1 MSGTEWLQDWE
12 QRVSTLGEQ
21 ARQAQSALRGLT
33 GTASSASGA
42 VTVTVS
48 SSGALEQLVFTER
61 AEELSRPKLAEA
73 VLEAARRAHGAAARG
88 SADALR
94 PLVGGSAAERYLAA
108 YAPVDP
114 EPRR

>member
-12 QRVSTLGEQ
+12 RRVAQLGEQ
-21 ARQAQSALRGLT
+21 ARQAQGALRGLT

-42 VTVTVS
+42 VTVTVN

-73 VLEAARRAHGAAARG
+73 VLEAARRAHASAARS

-94 PLVGGSAAERYLAA
+94 PLVGGSAAERYLAE
-108 YAPVDP
+108 YAPAEP
-114 EPRR
+114 EARR